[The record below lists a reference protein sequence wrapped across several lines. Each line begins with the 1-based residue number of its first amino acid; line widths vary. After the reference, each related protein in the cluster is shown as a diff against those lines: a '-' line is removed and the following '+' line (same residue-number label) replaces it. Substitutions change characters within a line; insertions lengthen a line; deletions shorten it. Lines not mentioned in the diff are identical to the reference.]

1 MDEIAQEGTDASAAL
16 QEKQPV
22 YRPPPAIMLI
32 LTRYGP
38 RVAVRP
44 GARPVTVRPAL
55 PQPRPGTRRAGP
67 IDRRVPQP
75 LNDLARTR

>member
-1 MDEIAQEGTDASAAL
+1 MRPRKKAPML
-16 QEKQPV
+16 PPL
-22 YRPPPAIMLI
+22 YRRSSPCTGRLPAIMLI
-32 LTRYGP
+32 LTRYGL

>member
-1 MDEIAQEGTDASAAL
+1 MRSRKKAPMLPPLCKRGSARTGRL
-16 QEKQPV
+16 PV
-22 YRPPPAIMLI
+22 MLI
-32 LTRYGP
+32 LSRYGL

-44 GARPVTVRPAL
+44 SARPVTVRPAF